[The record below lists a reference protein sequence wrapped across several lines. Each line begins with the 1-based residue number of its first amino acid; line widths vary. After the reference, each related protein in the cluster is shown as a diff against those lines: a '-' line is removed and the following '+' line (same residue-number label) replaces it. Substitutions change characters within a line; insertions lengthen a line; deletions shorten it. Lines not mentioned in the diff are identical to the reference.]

1 MDLSHESARTAQQ
14 SSKVKAAGMG
24 ANGIAFMQLVA

>member
-1 MDLSHESARTAQQ
+1 MQPTGFIARIARQ

-24 ANGIAFMQLVA
+24 ANGMAFMQLVA

>member
-1 MDLSHESARTAQQ
+1 VQPIRFIARIAGQ

>member
-1 MDLSHESARTAQQ
+1 MRLFTPIAGQ